1 MPSPLS
7 TNIEKPASCQQPGG
21 LMHLESIK
29 KKIAQVMSQ
38 GESYESARPFS
49 TLLFLLSLLY
59 RGLVRQ
65 RIRLYRCG
73 VFKSRKLPC
82 MVISV
87 GNITVGGV
95 GKTPVVIYIVE
106 LLKALGYNVAVLSRG
121 YKGKMYKQGGIV
133 SDGQKVYMSSAAAGD
148 EPYLMAQKLK
158 DVPVLIGK
166 NRFEMGCKAIRRFY
180 TQILVMDDG
189 FQHIQ
194 LDRDIDLLLL
204 DSARP
209 FGNGYCIPRGPLREP
224 LAGIKRAG
232 AIVLTRHESTVC
244 QAGTDL
250 KKEIGDEK
258 TPVFRC
264 EHVPTRLS
272 VAGSGP
278 SLAVT
283 SLKGRKLFAFSGIS
297 RNDSFRKT
305 VTDLGGTIDGYVDF
319 FDHHP
324 YSSEDLLLIWKQA
337 TQFKVDNVV
346 TTEKDYVRICT
357 QLPKTPPLLIL
368 EVSISFGSDN
378 DGFERYITNR
388 ISKGEQ
394 RYS

>member
-1 MPSPLS
+1 
-7 TNIEKPASCQQPGG
+7 
-21 LMHLESIK
+21 MHLESIK

-38 GESYESARPFS
+38 GEIHVSTNPFS
-49 TLLFLLSLLY
+49 TVLYVLSLLY

-65 RIRLYRCG
+65 RIRLYRYG
-73 VFKSRKLPC
+73 MFKSRKLPC
-82 MVISV
+82 KVISV

-106 LLKALGYNVAVLSRG
+106 LLKDLGYNVAVLSRG
-121 YKGKMYKQGGIV
+121 YKGKLYKRGGIV
-133 SDGQKVYMSSAAAGD
+133 CDGRNVFMNSSVAGD

-158 DVPVLIGK
+158 DVAVLIGK
-166 NRFEMGCKAIRRFY
+166 NRFEMGCEAIRRFY
-180 TQILVMDDG
+180 PRILVMDDG
-189 FQHIQ
+189 FQHMQ

-204 DSARP
+204 DSTRP

-224 LAGIKRAG
+224 LAGIKRAS
-232 AIVLTRHESTVC
+232 AIVLTRHKSIAPQT
-244 QAGTDL
+244 GTDL

-258 TPVFRC
+258 IPVFRC
-264 EHVPTRLS
+264 EHLPTGLR
-272 VAGSGP
+272 VAGSGR

-305 VTDLGGTIDGYVDF
+305 LTDLGGTIDGYVDF

-324 YSSEDLLLIWKQA
+324 YSPEDLLLIWKQA
-337 TQFKVDNVV
+337 TKFNVDNVV
-346 TTEKDYVRICT
+346 TTEKDYVRIRT
-357 QLPKTPPLLIL
+357 GLPKTPPLLIL

-378 DGFERYITNR
+378 DAFERYITNQ

-394 RYS
+394 KCP